1 MFRFLFTTKRTDISL
16 YFIWIFKT
24 TMEEKELQG
33 GCLWDG
39 ATDSDYRITGEMID
53 NLPKLEIQDQIIFEY
68 DQSWTPDCTIY
79 SALWALSDLF
89 NRELTQEQIDE
100 AVEESFN
107 RWRTRGGGRYTKEAV
122 NLACDMRMKWY
133 PNEKVVYYRINN
145 RWDDEIKE
153 VIEKNYSLCTS
164 FNGNSSYQKDRKDNG
179 RIDNSH
185 TWPFTYWHA
194 VCLIEREGKKF
205 VKDNYKGRKE
215 NGYFT
220 NIYEVVPEISTLR
233 RDGCWHNF
241 SYLIVKVKDEKEEDI
256 KRLNN
261 MKNLIDKIDEHSDIL
276 IPTNSEMWENTNDK
290 EYQEQLHIVNE
301 ALRKL
306 KDMNEKKRTDI
317 ERELSRYFD

>member
-1 MFRFLFTTKRTDISL
+1 ML
-16 YFIWIFKT
+16 
-24 TMEEKELQG
+24 MVEKLKNIN

-39 ATDSDYRITGEMID
+39 HTDDDWKITWEMVD
-53 NLPKLEIQDQIIFEY
+53 NLPELEIQDQIIFEY
-68 DQSWTPDCTIY
+68 NQSWTPHCTIY
-79 SALWALSDLF
+79 SALWACSDLL
-89 NRELTQEQIDE
+89 NIEITQEQIDE
-100 AVEESFN
+100 AVEESYN
-107 RWRTRGGGRYTKEAV
+107 RWRTPWEWRLVKEAV
-122 NLACDMRMKWY
+122 NLACDMIYKRFWIKL
-133 PNEKVVYYRINN
+133 VYYRINN

-205 VKDNYKGRKE
+205 VKDNYKWRKE
-215 NGYFT
+215 NWRYT
-220 NIYEVVPEISTLR
+220 NIYEVVPEISTLK
-233 RDGCWHNF
+233 RDGCRQNY
-241 SYLIVKVKDEKEEDI
+241 SYLIIKVKDDKEEDI

-261 MKNLIDKIDEHSDIL
+261 MKNLIDNIEEHSDAL
-276 IPTNSEMWENTNDK
+276 IPLDSQMRESTHDK

-306 KDMNEKKRTDI
+306 KTMNEKKKTDI
-317 ERELSRYFD
+317 ERELSKYFD